1 MKILHI
7 SKCTLAKY
15 SGFIIYIMERMYDY
29 MGSNFKKWKKLL
41 YLTNIYM
48 TSYYVTSNIF
58 SGANNDDESFG
69 EINKNNSK
77 VVVIIIKKNLMET
90 KYPNKIL

>member
-1 MKILHI
+1 
-7 SKCTLAKY
+7 
-15 SGFIIYIMERMYDY
+15 MERMYDY